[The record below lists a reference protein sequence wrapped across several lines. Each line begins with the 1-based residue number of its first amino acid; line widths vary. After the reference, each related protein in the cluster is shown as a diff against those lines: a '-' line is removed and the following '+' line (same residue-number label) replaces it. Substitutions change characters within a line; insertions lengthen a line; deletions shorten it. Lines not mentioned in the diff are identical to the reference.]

1 MKEKKVKVN
10 NGTVNVVAKPS
21 KFAKMK
27 ASLKKNGKRIIA
39 IGLTV
44 LVVGGTVV
52 AFKSCSKDNKK
63 VVSEKQDEKYSR
75 ELLNERIKKFTETA
89 NKKGLDITEKEVRD
103 LSIVMNIDRIV
114 AEDPE
119 LARELYDGKSAE
131 DILSNSGH
139 VIGKLMTHSFTNNY
153 KDSMNL
159 STLVVGNDDDK
170 AILTKLEG
178 YRDELTT
185 MRAEEAG
192 EHRVE
197 FATKEEEERFNK
209 IITDTLNFYSM
220 SADGLEIDKE
230 NIVIQKMGDGDRFA
244 TVLVMNEIALGNKNI
259 LTKEQYKAFEALMSN
274 EAVVPNLTRIIEG
287 CQTKEVISTKQK
299 TK

>member
-10 NGTVNVVAKPS
+10 NGTVNVVAKPT

-27 ASLKKNGKRIIA
+27 ASLKKNGKKIIA

-52 AFKSCSKDNKK
+52 AIKSCSKDNKN

-75 ELLNERIKKFTETA
+75 ELLNERIKNFTEAAKT
-89 NKKGLDITEKEVRD
+89 KGLELTEQEVRD

-119 LARELYDGKSAE
+119 LAKELFEGKNAE
-131 DILSNSGH
+131 DILSNAGH
-139 VIGKLMTHSFTNNY
+139 MIGKLMTYSFTNNY
-153 KDSMNL
+153 KKSMNL

-170 AILTKLEG
+170 AVMAKLEG

-185 MRAEEAG
+185 MRAEEEG

-197 FATKEEEERFNK
+197 FATEEEENK
-209 IITDTLNFYSM
+209 FDEIITDTLNFYSM

-259 LTKEQYKAFEALMSN
+259 LTRQQYKAFEELMSN
-274 EAVVPNLTRIIEG
+274 EPVVENLTRIIEG
-287 CQTKEVISTKQK
+287 CQTKEVETEKQK